1 MRKIISLDCVQQWF
15 NVVNNV
21 QDSLYQ
27 STFSELS
34 NRKAL
39 NKFLISYSIYVSK
52 HFIFLNWMKMNK
64 IFILQPSGND
74 RL

>member
-1 MRKIISLDCVQQWF
+1 MRKIISLDCVQQWY

-34 NRKAL
+34 NR
-39 NKFLISYSIYVSK
+39 NPNI
-52 HFIFLNWMKMNK
+52 IFYLC
-64 IFILQPSGND
+64 I
-74 RL
+74 